1 LFLARCVL
9 RFYEDEQPDPASP
22 SSVPGS
28 VHVESP
34 VATEPMAHGLDSVE
48 EITATEEVD
57 HACRQTPRLEDVKQ
71 IFTPLQIALPDA
83 QIEIQDLIAEG
94 DKVVGRVTA
103 RRTHEGEFMGI
114 APTGKP
120 LGFTA
125 IRHRPHRR
133 RPDR

>member
-1 LFLARCVL
+1 MSTEDNKALFPRWCEVISQN
-9 RFYEDEQPDPASP
+9 R
-22 SSVPGS
+22 
-28 VHVESP
+28 
-34 VATEPMAHGLDSVE
+34 LDSVE

-57 HACRQTPRLEDVKQ
+57 HACRQASRLEDVKQ
-71 IFTPLQIALPDA
+71 IFTPLQIASPDA

-103 RRTHEGEFMGI
+103 RGTHEGEFMGI

-125 IRHRPHRR
+125 IDIVRIAGCQIAERWSRGG
-133 RPDR
+133 